1 MLQVV
6 SEASPQHLRLHL
18 DQAAYMKLP
27 QTKFFFD
34 PGVAKFND
42 SAPTA
47 ILCLRF
53 RASQLIPE
61 LQDRRTFL

>member
-1 MLQVV
+1 
-6 SEASPQHLRLHL
+6 
-18 DQAAYMKLP
+18 MKLP

-42 SAPTA
+42 PAPKA

-53 RASQLIPE
+53 RASQLVPE